1 MMEMIDI
8 PDRNSNNSTNS
19 NNNNTNYNHSDPKDP
34 TETENIEDDH
44 HNYFGDRVGM
54 NPFEMD
60 DDQQE
65 EEEDEEEGRSLLLQF
80 GSDHNYIYNYNYTD
94 SDPDRSS
101 RLGPFRRKRNR
112 PNSSK
117 TNNNNNNC
125 NLWQRHWM
133 GQDSDEPWMI
143 LKWFHHGNND
153 DSDSDDGGSSSSIL
167 VLDAT
172 TLKFF
177 KFVMMAT
184 GCLLVVH
191 AYVWTV
197 HDKRDVSY
205 GIHEMVLYDSNL
217 IILDWTVLFV
227 MGRMYQQAA
236 VDTLEFVLPV
246 LISAILQ
253 SVLATHVSSLQ
264 HSVTPA
270 EVACEWTWQMW
281 VLVLLGVIPLILLI
295 GGAHVWTAY
304 RRGMA
309 IQKTIELMAT
319 FVVFL
324 APYMGSAFFHLHH
337 WYYGWLV
344 ALHCNVDTW
353 WSRLSR
359 NVFFGVYVNGV
370 AIFGRDP
377 IMTCALSLYQSQN
390 QGCVY
395 IAEYVNYTLPQLAH
409 DSGMDVIAAEG
420 GCDAATQTT

>member
-1 MMEMIDI
+1 MMEMTDI
-8 PDRNSNNSTNS
+8 PDRNNS
-19 NNNNTNYNHSDPKDP
+19 NNDSNNNTTNHNHSDPRTP
-34 TETENIEDDH
+34 TETENIEDHH
-44 HNYFGDRVGM
+44 HNNFGDHVGM

-60 DDQQE
+60 DDDDQE
-65 EEEDEEEGRSLLLQF
+65 EEDDEEEGRSLLLQF
-80 GSDHNYIYNYNYTD
+80 GRDHNYTN
-94 SDPDRSS
+94 SDRSS

-112 PNSSK
+112 PDSS
-117 TNNNNNNC
+117 NNNNNN

-133 GQDSDEPWMI
+133 GKDSDEPWMM
-143 LKWFHHGNND
+143 LWSHHGNND
-153 DSDSDDGGSSSSIL
+153 DSDNDDGGSSGSIL
-167 VLDAT
+167 ILDAT

-177 KFVMMAT
+177 KFVLTAT

-205 GIHEMVLYDSNL
+205 GINEMILYDSNL
-217 IILDWTVLFV
+217 IVLDWTVLFV

-304 RRGMA
+304 RRGTA
-309 IQKTIELMAT
+309 IQKAIELMAT

-353 WSRLSR
+353 WSRLCR

-377 IMTCALSLYQSQN
+377 VMTCALSFYQSQN
-390 QGCVY
+390 QDCVY

-409 DSGMDVIAAEG
+409 DSGMDVIA
-420 GCDAATQTT
+420 